1 MFAYMLIVSPK
12 CEVQMSMCHGPC
24 MFLCM
29 YLSVYSVSCSVPK
42 MHAWSILA
50 GLAHSIRIWGRFDVG
65 RTGHC
70 LDLDQGFYH
79 KNEEYVCSTEDTPP
93 LPKELFTALHALR
106 ANIAYVSCWGL
117 SKF

>member
-12 CEVQMSMCHGPC
+12 CEVQMSVCYGPC
-24 MFLCM
+24 MFICM
-29 YLSVYSVSCSVPK
+29 CLSVYSMSCSVPK
-42 MHAWSILA
+42 MHAWNIHA
-50 GLAHSIRIWGRFDVG
+50 GLAHSIRTWGRFDMG

-70 LDLDQGFYH
+70 LDLDQEFYCR
-79 KNEEYVCSTEDTPP
+79 NEDYVCSTEDTPP
-93 LPKELFTALHALR
+93 LPTELFTALHALR